1 MPSRFVLGTVLLGT
15 LVLPVSVAAQS
26 PAPLPYGMVKI
37 GDQTKQTIGTVQ
49 QLQNGDRAC
58 TMVLKDSRGKEFTE
72 LANFDF
78 CGWNIIGKRVT
89 LTYRMEEVMAESCQ
103 GNPRCMKKDKVPLIV
118 DVKVMR

>member
-15 LVLPVSVAAQS
+15 LVPPLSVLAQNT
-26 PAPLPYGMVKI
+26 APLPYGMVKV

-58 TMVLKDSRGKEFTE
+58 TMVLKDTRGKEFTE
-72 LANFDF
+72 LASFDF

-89 LTYRMEEVMAESCQ
+89 LTYRIEEVMAESCQ
-103 GNPRCMKKDKVPLIV
+103 GNPRCMKKDKVALIV